1 MTVLRE
7 REPRILGGRDDL
19 AGGTWLAVNEH
30 GVVAGLTN
38 RPVSGGRDPA
48 KRSRGELPLAFTR
61 AAGAAEAVA
70 RVVRTIDPD
79 AYNPC
84 WLLVGDRRSLFS
96 VEIVAGSPAAVR
108 PLGPGAYVLENRALG
123 AASAKVDHVMAVL
136 ATVPSEPAARTAA
149 LKALL
154 ADHDTP
160 APRGDEEPHVVT
172 VAPDAAPRPAEL
184 SANCVH
190 TEGYGT
196 RS

>member
-1 MTVLRE
+1 MFQVVSDAPLIVAANRDERLDRPAVPMTVLRE
-7 REPRILGGRDDL
+7 RDPRILGGRDDL

-70 RVVRTIDPD
+70 RVVPTIDPD

-96 VEIVAGSPAAVR
+96 
-108 PLGPGAYVLENRALG
+108 
-123 AASAKVDHVMAVL
+123 
-136 ATVPSEPAARTAA
+136 
-149 LKALL
+149 
-154 ADHDTP
+154 
-160 APRGDEEPHVVT
+160 
-172 VAPDAAPRPAEL
+172 
-184 SANCVH
+184 
-190 TEGYGT
+190 
-196 RS
+196 